1 MRAGSQLPGSGSV
14 HESFCYFQASR
25 CPSLTWTIIT
35 SQRRPVPPSST
46 LPIMS
51 NTDPETIIEDDVA
64 TPAVSVPE
72 SGDTGEGGKLK
83 MIVGL
88 VKKCLGVKD
97 IASM

>member
-1 MRAGSQLPGSGSV
+1 
-14 HESFCYFQASR
+14 
-25 CPSLTWTIIT
+25 
-35 SQRRPVPPSST
+35 
-46 LPIMS
+46 MS

-97 IASM
+97 IASMWAFTDLAGSSNTQSWMFQAPVSARFFVGTDSESRVLALSG

>member
-1 MRAGSQLPGSGSV
+1 
-14 HESFCYFQASR
+14 
-25 CPSLTWTIIT
+25 
-35 SQRRPVPPSST
+35 
-46 LPIMS
+46 MS

>member
-1 MRAGSQLPGSGSV
+1 MSEV
-14 HESFCYFQASR
+14 
-25 CPSLTWTIIT
+25 LTWTTIT
-35 SQRRPVPPSST
+35 TQRRPSLASPST
-46 LPIMS
+46 PPIMS
-51 NTDPETIIEDDVA
+51 NTNPETIIEDDAA